1 MRDSGG
7 DTQSR
12 RIRRAFT
19 IIEVLMVL
27 FVLGV
32 ISTLAV
38 PRYGNF
44 VAQHR
49 AESAARRIAADIALT
64 RRHARLTSTSQT
76 IQFDVSTNRY
86 VVSGMSSLDNPA
98 GFYTVLLTEEPYG
111 ASIVSISL
119 DSNDNGTITFDGYG
133 VPNTGGSIVIGVGVY
148 GRTIQIDA
156 ATGRTK
162 ISSTVTPPPP
172 APLKVEVL

>member
-7 DTQSR
+7 HIQPD

-19 IIEVLMVL
+19 IIEVLMVV
-27 FVLGV
+27 FIIGV

-38 PRYGNF
+38 PRYSNF

-49 AESAARRIAADIALT
+49 AESAARRIAADIALA

-76 IQFDVSTNRY
+76 IQFDVSNNRY

-98 GFYTVLLTEEPYG
+98 GFYTVSLADEPYG
-111 ASIVSISL
+111 ASIASISL

-133 VPNTGGSIVIGVGVY
+133 VPNTGGSIVVGVGVY
-148 GRTIQIDA
+148 SRTIQIDA
-156 ATGRTK
+156 ATGRTT
-162 ISSTVTPPPP
+162 ISTTVIDP
-172 APLKVEVL
+172 AQEVL

>member
-7 DTQSR
+7 HIQPD

-19 IIEVLMVL
+19 IIEVLMVV
-27 FVLGV
+27 FIIGV

-38 PRYGNF
+38 PRYSNF

-76 IQFDVSTNRY
+76 IQFDVSNDRY

-111 ASIVSISL
+111 ASIASVSL

-133 VPNTGGSIVIGVGVY
+133 VPNTGGSIVVGVGVY
-148 GRTIQIDA
+148 SRTIQIDA
-156 ATGRTK
+156 ATGRTT
-162 ISSTVTPPPP
+162 ISTTVIDP
-172 APLKVEVL
+172 AQEVL

>member
-1 MRDSGG
+1 MRYGG
-7 DTQSR
+7 GNSQPD

-49 AESAARRIAADIALT
+49 AESAARRIAADIALA

-76 IQFDVSTNRY
+76 IQFDTSTNSY

-98 GFYTVLLTEEPYG
+98 GFYTVALADEPYN
-111 ASIVSISL
+111 ASIASISL

-133 VPNTGGSIVIGVGVY
+133 VADTGGSIVITVGVY
-148 GRTIQIDA
+148 SRTIQIDA
-156 ATGRTK
+156 ATGRTT
-162 ISSTVTPPPP
+162 ISTTVIDP
-172 APLKVEVL
+172 AQQEGL

>member
-1 MRDSGG
+1 MRDKQDHPQPS
-7 DTQSR
+7 QAR
-12 RIRRAFT
+12 HAFT

-32 ISTLAV
+32 MSTLAV

-49 AESAARRIAADIALT
+49 AESAARRIAADIALA
-64 RRHARLTSTSQT
+64 RRNARLTSTSQT

-86 VVSGMSSLDNPA
+86 VISGMSSLDDPA
-98 GFYTVLLTEEPYG
+98 GFYTVSLADEPYG
-111 ASIVSISL
+111 ASIASISL
-119 DSNDNGTITFDGYG
+119 DSNNNGTITFDGYG
-133 VPNTGGSIVIGVGVY
+133 VANTGGSIVIRVGVY

-156 ATGRTK
+156 ATGRTT
-162 ISSTVTPPPP
+162 ISTTVIDP
-172 APLKVEVL
+172 AQEVL